1 MPGLLSFPFSEETL
15 FMRNPQFWMIVG
27 GLLLI
32 GAPVAHAATT
42 DSGQFS
48 LSAGAN
54 YSSGKYGTDTTT
66 DIWSVPVT
74 AAYQTDRW
82 TFKLAVPYINISG
95 AGNVI
100 PGVGPVNNGN
110 PSGRGRGRIVGGGGS
125 GGSTVTTTSGSASG
139 LGDIT
144 ASVGYQLFASTDRT
158 FGLDLTG
165 KVKFATA
172 DENKGLGTGKND
184 YGLSLDTYKVSGA
197 WTAFGGVGWMKYG
210 SSQYIQLKNGVN
222 ANIGADYKVSPSDN
236 IGAYYYYRERIAD
249 TGDAQSEIAGYWN
262 HKFND
267 SLRVQAYA
275 LAGFADG
282 SPDYGVGASLK
293 YSF

>member
-1 MPGLLSFPFSEETL
+1 MPGLLPYLTSARKL
-15 FMRNPQFWMIVG
+15 FVMRNPQHWMIVG

-32 GAPVAHAATT
+32 GAPVTHAATT

-48 LSAGAN
+48 LSAGAD

-74 AAYQTDRW
+74 AAYQGDRW
-82 TFKLAVPYINISG
+82 TFKLTVPYINISG

-100 PGVGPVNNGN
+100 PGVGRVNNGN
-110 PSGRGRGRIVGGGGS
+110 PIGRGLGHIIGGN
-125 GGSTVTTTSGSASG
+125 GGSTTATSSGSASG

-144 ASVGYQLFASTDRT
+144 ASAGYQLFASADRSA
-158 FGLDLTG
+158 GLDLTG
-165 KVKFATA
+165 KVKFGTA

-184 YGLSLDTYKVSGA
+184 YGLSLDTYKVSGD

-210 SSQYIQLKNGVN
+210 SSQYIKLKNGFN
-222 ANIGADYKVSPSDN
+222 ANIGADYKLGPSDN

-249 TGDAQSEIAGYWN
+249 TGAAQSEIAGYWN
-262 HKFND
+262 HKFNQ

-275 LAGFADG
+275 LAGFSDG

>member
-1 MPGLLSFPFSEETL
+1 
-15 FMRNPQFWMIVG
+15 MRNPQHWMIVG

-32 GAPVAHAATT
+32 GAPAAHAATAPGS
-42 DSGQFS
+42 DQFS
-48 LSAGAN
+48 LSAGAD

-74 AAYQTDRW
+74 AAYQSDRW
-82 TFKLAVPYINISG
+82 TFKLTVPYINITG
-95 AGNVI
+95 PGNVI
-100 PGVGPVNNGN
+100 PGVGKVDNNN
-110 PSGRGRGRIVGGGGS
+110 PLCRGVGRAVGGAIHACGSSSTGG
-125 GGSTVTTTSGSASG
+125 TAATTTSGSASG

-144 ASVGYQLFASTDRT
+144 ASAGYELFGSADRT

-165 KVKFATA
+165 KVKFGTA

-210 SSQYIQLKNGVN
+210 SSQYIKLKNGFN
-222 ANIGADYKVSPSDN
+222 ANIGADYKLSTSDS

-249 TGDAQSEIAGYWN
+249 GGAPQSELTGYWN

-267 SLRVQAYA
+267 NLRVQAYA
-275 LAGFADG
+275 LGGFANG
-282 SPDYGVGASLK
+282 SPDYGAGASLK
-293 YSF
+293 YTF

>member
-1 MPGLLSFPFSEETL
+1 
-15 FMRNPQFWMIVG
+15 MRNPQHWMIVG

-32 GAPVAHAATT
+32 GAPAAHAATS
-42 DSGQFS
+42 DSDQFS
-48 LSAGAN
+48 VSTGAD
-54 YSSGKYGTDTTT
+54 YSSGKYGTTTTT

-82 TFKLAVPYINISG
+82 TFKLVVPYINISG
-95 AGNVI
+95 AGDVI
-100 PGVGPVNNGN
+100 PGVGKVNNGN
-110 PSGRGRGRIVGGGGS
+110 PKGRGHRNAGTPPTPG
-125 GGSTVTTTSGSASG
+125 TTTNGSASG

-144 ASVGYQLFASTDRT
+144 ASAGYELFGSADRT

-165 KVKFATA
+165 KVKFGTA

-210 SSQYIQLKNGVN
+210 SSQYIQLKNGFN
-222 ANIGADYKVSPSDN
+222 ANIGADYKLNSSHN

-249 TGDAQSEIAGYWN
+249 TGASQSEIAGYWN

>member
-1 MPGLLSFPFSEETL
+1 
-15 FMRNPQFWMIVG
+15 MRNPQHWMIVG
-27 GLLLI
+27 GMLLI

-42 DSGQFS
+42 DNGRFS
-48 LSAGAN
+48 LSAGAD

-66 DIWSVPVT
+66 DIWSVPVA

-82 TFKLAVPYINISG
+82 TFKLTVPYINISG

-100 PGVGPVNNGN
+100 PGVGKVNNGN
-110 PSGRGRGRIVGGGGS
+110 PKGRGRGNGG
-125 GGSTVTTTSGSASG
+125 TTPAPDTTANGSASG

-144 ASVGYQLFASTDRT
+144 ASAGYELFGSADRT

-210 SSQYIQLKNGVN
+210 SSQYIQLKNGFN
-222 ANIGADYKVSPSDN
+222 ANIGADYKLDSSNN

-249 TGDAQSEIAGYWN
+249 TGAAQSEIAGYWN

-282 SPDYGVGASLK
+282 SPDYGAGASLK
-293 YSF
+293 YTF

>member
-1 MPGLLSFPFSEETL
+1 
-15 FMRNPQFWMIVG
+15 MRNPQHWMIVG
-27 GLLLI
+27 GMLLI

-42 DSGQFS
+42 DNGRFS
-48 LSAGAN
+48 LSAGAD

-66 DIWSVPVT
+66 DIWSVPVA

-82 TFKLAVPYINISG
+82 TFKLTVPYINISG

-100 PGVGPVNNGN
+100 PGVGKVNNGN
-110 PSGRGRGRIVGGGGS
+110 PRGRGRGNGGAMPAPE
-125 GGSTVTTTSGSASG
+125 TTANGSASG

-144 ASVGYQLFASTDRT
+144 ASAGYELFGSADRT

-165 KVKFATA
+165 KVKFGTA

-210 SSQYIQLKNGVN
+210 SSQYIQLKNGFN
-222 ANIGADYKVSPSDN
+222 ANIGADYKLNSSNN

-249 TGDAQSEIAGYWN
+249 TGASQSEIAAYWN

>member
-1 MPGLLSFPFSEETL
+1 
-15 FMRNPQFWMIVG
+15 MRNPQHWMIVG

-42 DSGQFS
+42 DSGRFS
-48 LSAGAN
+48 LSAGAD

-66 DIWSVPVT
+66 DIWSVPVA

-82 TFKLAVPYINISG
+82 TFKLTVPYINISG

-100 PGVGPVNNGN
+100 PGVGKVNNGN
-110 PSGRGRGRIVGGGGS
+110 PKGRGRGNGGG
-125 GGSTVTTTSGSASG
+125 TTPAPGTAASGSASG

-144 ASVGYQLFASTDRT
+144 ASAGYELFGSADRT

-165 KVKFATA
+165 KVKFGTA

-184 YGLSLDTYKVSGA
+184 YGLSLDTYKVSGD

-210 SSQYIQLKNGVN
+210 SSQYIQLKNGFN
-222 ANIGADYKVSPSDN
+222 ANIGADYKLGASDN

-249 TGDAQSEIAGYWN
+249 TGASQSELTGYWN

-282 SPDYGVGASLK
+282 SPDYGAGASLK

>member
-1 MPGLLSFPFSEETL
+1 
-15 FMRNPQFWMIVG
+15 MRNPQHWMIVG

-32 GAPVAHAATT
+32 GAPAAHAAT
-42 DSGQFS
+42 SGSDQFS
-48 LSAGAN
+48 LAAGAD

-82 TFKLAVPYINISG
+82 TFKLTVPYINISG

-100 PGVGPVNNGN
+100 PGVGKVNNGN
-110 PSGRGRGRIVGGGGS
+110 PLGRGLGHIIGGIGGGN
-125 GGSTVTTTSGSASG
+125 TTTTSSGSASG

-144 ASVGYQLFASTDRT
+144 ASAGYELFTSADRT
-158 FGLDLTG
+158 AGLDLTG
-165 KVKFATA
+165 KVKFGTA

-184 YGLSLDTYKVSGA
+184 YGLSLDTYKVVGD

-210 SSQYIQLKNGVN
+210 SSQYIKLKNGFN
-222 ANIGADYKVSPSDN
+222 ANIGADYKLGPSDN

-249 TGDAQSEIAGYWN
+249 GGAPQSEVTGYWN

-275 LAGFADG
+275 LAGFANG

>member
-1 MPGLLSFPFSEETL
+1 
-15 FMRNPQFWMIVG
+15 MRNPQHWMIVG

-42 DSGQFS
+42 DSGRFS
-48 LSAGAN
+48 LSAGAD

-66 DIWSVPVT
+66 DIWSVPVA

-82 TFKLAVPYINISG
+82 TFKLTVPYINISG

-100 PGVGPVNNGN
+100 PGVGKVNNGN
-110 PSGRGRGRIVGGGGS
+110 PRGRGRGNGGAMPAPE
-125 GGSTVTTTSGSASG
+125 TTANGSASG

-144 ASVGYQLFASTDRT
+144 ASAGYELFGSADRT

-165 KVKFATA
+165 KVKFGTA

-210 SSQYIQLKNGVN
+210 SSQYIQLKNGFN
-222 ANIGADYKVSPSDN
+222 ANIGADYKLNSSNN

-249 TGDAQSEIAGYWN
+249 TGASQSEIAAYWN

>member
-1 MPGLLSFPFSEETL
+1 
-15 FMRNPQFWMIVG
+15 MRNPQPWMIVG
-27 GLLLI
+27 GMLLI

-42 DSGQFS
+42 DNGRFS
-48 LSAGAN
+48 LSAGAD

-66 DIWSVPVT
+66 DIWSVPVA

-82 TFKLAVPYINISG
+82 TFKLTVPYINISG

-100 PGVGPVNNGN
+100 PGVGKVNNGN
-110 PSGRGRGRIVGGGGS
+110 PRGRGRGNGG
-125 GGSTVTTTSGSASG
+125 TTPAPDTTANGSASG

-144 ASVGYQLFASTDRT
+144 ASAGYELFGSADRT

-210 SSQYIQLKNGVN
+210 SSQYIQLKNGFN
-222 ANIGADYKVSPSDN
+222 ANIGADYKLDSSNN

-249 TGDAQSEIAGYWN
+249 TGASQSEIAGYWN

-282 SPDYGVGASLK
+282 SPDYGAGASLK
-293 YSF
+293 YTF

>member
-1 MPGLLSFPFSEETL
+1 
-15 FMRNPQFWMIVG
+15 MIVG
-27 GLLLI
+27 GMLLI

-42 DSGQFS
+42 DNGRFS
-48 LSAGAN
+48 LSAGAD

-66 DIWSVPVT
+66 DIWSVPVA

-82 TFKLAVPYINISG
+82 TFKLTVPYINISG

-100 PGVGPVNNGN
+100 PGVGKVNNGN
-110 PSGRGRGRIVGGGGS
+110 PRGRGRGNGGAMPAPE
-125 GGSTVTTTSGSASG
+125 TTANGSASG

-144 ASVGYQLFASTDRT
+144 ASAGYELFGSADRT

-165 KVKFATA
+165 KVKFGTA

-210 SSQYIQLKNGVN
+210 SSQYIQLKNGFN
-222 ANIGADYKVSPSDN
+222 ANIGADYKLNSSNN

-249 TGDAQSEIAGYWN
+249 TGASQSEIAGYWN

>member
-1 MPGLLSFPFSEETL
+1 
-15 FMRNPQFWMIVG
+15 MRNPQHWMIVG

-42 DSGQFS
+42 DSGRFS
-48 LSAGAN
+48 LSAGAD

-66 DIWSVPVT
+66 DIWSVPVA

-82 TFKLAVPYINISG
+82 TFKLTVPYINISG

-100 PGVGPVNNGN
+100 PGVGKVNNGN
-110 PSGRGRGRIVGGGGS
+110 PKGRGRGNGGG
-125 GGSTVTTTSGSASG
+125 TTPVPGTAASGSASG

-144 ASVGYQLFASTDRT
+144 ASAGYELFGSADRT

-165 KVKFATA
+165 KVKFGTA

-184 YGLSLDTYKVSGA
+184 YGLSLDTYKVSGD

-210 SSQYIQLKNGVN
+210 SSQYIQLKNGFN
-222 ANIGADYKVSPSDN
+222 ANIGADYKLGASDN

-249 TGDAQSEIAGYWN
+249 TGASQSELTGYWN

-267 SLRVQAYA
+267 SLRVQTYA

>member
-1 MPGLLSFPFSEETL
+1 
-15 FMRNPQFWMIVG
+15 MRNPQHWMIVG

-32 GAPVAHAATT
+32 GAPAAHAATS

-48 LSAGAN
+48 LASGAD

-82 TFKLAVPYINISG
+82 TFKLTVPYINISG

-100 PGVGPVNNGN
+100 PGVGKVKNGN
-110 PSGRGRGRIVGGGGS
+110 PNGRGHGNGGITPAPG
-125 GGSTVTTTSGSASG
+125 TTSSGSASG

-144 ASVGYQLFASTDRT
+144 ASVGYELFGSADHT

-165 KVKFATA
+165 KVKFGTA

-184 YGLSLDTYKVSGA
+184 YGLSLDTYKVSGN

-210 SSQYIQLKNGVN
+210 SSQYIQLKNGFN
-222 ANIGADYKVSPSDN
+222 ATIGGAYKLSANDS

-249 TGDAQSEIAGYWN
+249 NGGAQSELTGYWN

-275 LAGFADG
+275 LAGLANG

>member
-1 MPGLLSFPFSEETL
+1 
-15 FMRNPQFWMIVG
+15 MRNPQHWMIVG

-42 DSGQFS
+42 DSGRFS
-48 LSAGAN
+48 LSAGAD

-66 DIWSVPVT
+66 DIWSVPVA

-82 TFKLAVPYINISG
+82 TFKLTVPYINISG

-100 PGVGPVNNGN
+100 PGVGKVNNGN
-110 PSGRGRGRIVGGGGS
+110 PKGRGRGNGGG
-125 GGSTVTTTSGSASG
+125 TTPVPGTAASGSASG

-144 ASVGYQLFASTDRT
+144 ASAGYELFGSADRT

-165 KVKFATA
+165 KVKFGTA

-184 YGLSLDTYKVSGA
+184 YGLSLDTYKVSGD

-210 SSQYIQLKNGVN
+210 SSQYIQLKNGFN
-222 ANIGADYKVSPSDN
+222 ANIGADYKLGASDN

-249 TGDAQSEIAGYWN
+249 TGASQSELTAYWN

>member
-1 MPGLLSFPFSEETL
+1 
-15 FMRNPQFWMIVG
+15 MRNPQHWMIVG
-27 GLLLI
+27 GMLLI

-42 DSGQFS
+42 DNGRFS
-48 LSAGAN
+48 LSAGAD

-66 DIWSVPVT
+66 DIWSVPVA

-82 TFKLAVPYINISG
+82 TFKLTVPYINISG

-100 PGVGPVNNGN
+100 PGVGKVNNGN
-110 PSGRGRGRIVGGGGS
+110 PRGRGRGNGGAPPAPD
-125 GGSTVTTTSGSASG
+125 TTANGSASG

-144 ASVGYQLFASTDRT
+144 ASAGYELFGSADRT

-165 KVKFATA
+165 KVKFGTA

-210 SSQYIQLKNGVN
+210 SSQYIQLKNGFN
-222 ANIGADYKVSPSDN
+222 ANIGADYKLNSSNN

-249 TGDAQSEIAGYWN
+249 TGASQSEIAAYWN

>member
-1 MPGLLSFPFSEETL
+1 
-15 FMRNPQFWMIVG
+15 MRNPQHWMIVG

-42 DSGQFS
+42 DSGRFS
-48 LSAGAN
+48 LSAGAD

-66 DIWSVPVT
+66 DIWSVPVA

-82 TFKLAVPYINISG
+82 TFKLTVPYINISG

-100 PGVGPVNNGN
+100 PGVGKVNNGN
-110 PSGRGRGRIVGGGGS
+110 PKGRGRGNGGG
-125 GGSTVTTTSGSASG
+125 TTPAPGTAASGSASG

-144 ASVGYQLFASTDRT
+144 ASAGYELFGSADRT

-165 KVKFATA
+165 KVKFGTA

-184 YGLSLDTYKVSGA
+184 YGLSLDTYKVSGG

-210 SSQYIQLKNGVN
+210 SSQYIQLKNGFN
-222 ANIGADYKVSPSDN
+222 ANIGADYKLGASDN

-249 TGDAQSEIAGYWN
+249 SGAAQSELTGYWN

>member
-1 MPGLLSFPFSEETL
+1 
-15 FMRNPQFWMIVG
+15 MRNPQHWMIVG

-42 DSGQFS
+42 DSGRFS
-48 LSAGAN
+48 LSAGAD

-66 DIWSVPVT
+66 DIWSVPVA

-82 TFKLAVPYINISG
+82 TFKLTVPYINISG

-100 PGVGPVNNGN
+100 PGVGKVNNGN
-110 PSGRGRGRIVGGGGS
+110 PKGRGRGKGGGGTPPAP
-125 GGSTVTTTSGSASG
+125 GTTTSGSASG

-144 ASVGYQLFASTDRT
+144 ASAGYELFGSADRT

-210 SSQYIQLKNGVN
+210 SSQYIQLKNGFN
-222 ANIGADYKVSPSDN
+222 ANIGADYKLNSSNN

-249 TGDAQSEIAGYWN
+249 TGAAQSEIAGYWN

-293 YSF
+293 YTF

>member
-1 MPGLLSFPFSEETL
+1 
-15 FMRNPQFWMIVG
+15 MRNPQHWMIVG

-32 GAPVAHAATT
+32 GAPAAHAATT
-42 DSGQFS
+42 DDGRFS
-48 LSAGAN
+48 LSAGAD

-66 DIWSVPVT
+66 DIWSVPVA

-82 TFKLAVPYINISG
+82 TFKLTVPYINISG

-100 PGVGPVNNGN
+100 PGVGKVNNDN
-110 PSGRGRGRIVGGGGS
+110 PRGRGRGNGGG
-125 GGSTVTTTSGSASG
+125 TTPAPGTASGSASG

-144 ASVGYQLFASTDRT
+144 ASAGYELFGSADRT

-184 YGLSLDTYKVSGA
+184 YGLALDTYKVSGA

-210 SSQYIQLKNGVN
+210 SSQYIQLKNGFN
-222 ANIGADYKVSPSDN
+222 ANIGADYKLSASDN
-236 IGAYYYYRERIAD
+236 VGAYYYYRERIAD
-249 TGDAQSEIAGYWN
+249 TGASQSEITGYWN

-293 YSF
+293 YTF